1 LKVLVKTNESAVRF
15 LNVAFG
21 FLFSFVELFGKLERV
36 LREEDFKAAIR
47 VLKMLLL
54 KAEVKKR
61 KSSRMPFPAEE
72 VKGRNF
78 VEEYSISSRSEEEDD
93 PFEDAFEEPQWEDIN
108 RSGDYKSDD
117 QSHDD
122 TEGSADDLYLAS
134 EEEKVAA
141 KKITNGQPFQPR
153 LNQTRFEI
161 RHVEAKKRLAS
172 SWSAIIDKYSKYDL
186 DSQGDIVD
194 LDNMSII
201 EDRGHIEAL
210 GPADRTEVWND
221 KEEDGYYRHEQE
233 YDDLGD
239 SNIRDPLILLED
251 SSKRKR
257 FKVSPLKGQDLPFKA
272 RSSLLNG
279 RVSPLKRRTSPL
291 KSSQHLI
298 SSSPINS
305 LHSYDSDS
313 SFLQAYAGSPY
324 LLRTQPYLQSDDLL
338 DDSYRRRSSPLKRSQ
353 IHQHDTN
360 DQRESVFYSSP
371 SKRTRAFVDESLNI
385 SDTGEY
391 SDEDDGFDPLNLL
404 SAKSKRISMG
414 SLIKDNLPLL

>member
-1 LKVLVKTNESAVRF
+1 MNESAVRF
-15 LNVAFG
+15 SNVAFG
-21 FLFSFVELFGKLERV
+21 FLFSFVELFVKLERV
-36 LREEDFKAAIR
+36 LREEDFKATIR
-47 VLKMLLL
+47 ALEMLLL

-61 KSSRMPFPAEE
+61 KSPRMPFPAEE
-72 VKGRNF
+72 VKGRSF
-78 VEEYSISSRSEEEDD
+78 VEEYSISSGSEEEDD
-93 PFEDAFEEPQWEDIN
+93 RFEDAFEEPQWEDIN
-108 RSGDYKSDD
+108 RSGGYKIDD

-122 TEGSADDLYLAS
+122 NERSADDLYVNS
-134 EEEKVAA
+134 EEEKATA

-153 LNQTRFEI
+153 LNRTSFEI

-172 SWSAIIDKYSKYDL
+172 SWGAIIDKYSKYGL

-221 KEEDGYYRHEQE
+221 EEEDGYYRHEQE

-239 SNIRDPLILLED
+239 FNARDPLILLED

-272 RSSLLNG
+272 RSSLWSDK
-279 RVSPLKRRTSPL
+279 VSPLKRRAPPL

-324 LLRTQPYLQSDDLL
+324 LSRTQPYLQSDDLS

-353 IHQHDTN
+353 IHRHDTN

-371 SKRTRAFVDESLNI
+371 SKRTRAFVEESLNI

-414 SLIKDNLPLL
+414 SPVKDNLPLL